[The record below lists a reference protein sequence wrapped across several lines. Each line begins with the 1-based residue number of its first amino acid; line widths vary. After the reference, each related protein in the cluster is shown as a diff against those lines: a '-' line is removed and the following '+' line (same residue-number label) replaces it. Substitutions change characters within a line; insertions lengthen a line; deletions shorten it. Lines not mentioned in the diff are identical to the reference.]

1 MGLEK
6 VRSTRLIGIFEG
18 IEDNHILFSLRPG
31 KKTSS
36 LRVRVDG
43 MPDANIPRTVGWDD
57 RAVRLKASQVG
68 SMAIPKDSHTIEF
81 FEEHDC
87 QVAYFDKKLLY
98 KTAQGR
104 DVAMVNPAIDGLYEE
119 WLAHH
124 PVVPPHLSQK
134 ILNQGPTFSFVVPL
148 FHTPSSYFDQ
158 MLASLLSQ
166 SYTRFE
172 VVLVN
177 ASPEDEELCH
187 LLSNIDSEQ
196 VRIVT
201 LDKNRGIA
209 QNTNAGIAAATGEYV
224 AFADHDD
231 IVSPYLLAWYAYT
244 ISNDSHTDLLYCD
257 EDNFETLDKGFFA
270 PRFKPEPNIDLLC
283 SFNYYV
289 HCLCVSRRVLDLT
302 ERSSSL
308 MDGAQDYDLSLKAMD
323 VARSVHRVP
332 KVLYHWRQ
340 HPGSTNGGA
349 IEQKPYAI
357 EASIEA
363 IKGYWA
369 RKGIDTNV
377 WMTSEPCVFAA
388 EYPKPGSS
396 SLSCVVPCPTVEE
409 AWRFLEESRDWLS
422 RFAEVVFVCPLKEA
436 RSKETLSSCETRVR
450 LVACRQSNWTA
461 LVDTGCR
468 EAVGDLILVCD
479 RSVRFHS
486 AKDLDRLMGYFS
498 RPNLGAVAPRVLLH
512 DGLVGQ
518 AVQVITK
525 EGRILPIDQGLS
537 AQGGG
542 GYLGLAQV
550 DAQCSALAPTV
561 FLIQAEE
568 YKKTRG
574 LDRDVSSAR
583 YAMAD
588 LCFQLRERGLDCI
601 SAASISCEAL
611 VPIAFPRQPENP
623 SDRRG
628 RRWLW
633 SRWGAQWKKDVL
645 ACEGVVYDGGYPHLD
660 IDWIDKTQSNQAVA
674 RLKALLRRV
683 SQPNGHNLWFS

>member
-1 MGLEK
+1 MHRPCLQG
-6 VRSTRLIGIFEG
+6 VCISIFEG
-18 IEDNHILFSLRPG
+18 EEDIKVWFSVPKKYQDSLFVTFNNLVS
-31 KKTSS
+31 
-36 LRVRVDG
+36 RVRPVYIG
-43 MPDANIPRTVGWDD
+43 PDTQTWSSEARIVISVPAEDCCQSIELRD
-57 RAVRLKASQVG
+57 ASNELIAQVTPLEI
-68 SMAIPKDSHTIEF
+68 SSF
-81 FEEHDC
+81 L
-87 QVAYFDKKLLY
+87 QR
-98 KTAQGR
+98 R
-104 DVAMVNPAIDGLYEE
+104 DMSIVNPTIDGLYGE

-124 PVVPPHLSQK
+124 PVVPPHLSQE

-158 MLASLLSQ
+158 MLTSLLSQ

-187 LLSNIDSEQ
+187 LLSNIDNGQ

-209 QNTNAGIAAATGEYV
+209 QNTNAGIAVATGEYV
-224 AFADHDD
+224 AFVDHDD
-231 IVSPYLLAWYAYT
+231 LVSPYLLAWYAYT

-409 AWRFLEESRDWLS
+409 AWRFLGESRDWLS

-450 LVACRQSNWTA
+450 LVACRQSNWAA

-633 SRWGAQWKKDVL
+633 SRWGTQWKKDVL